1 MSARS
6 HDPRGNIVVVRQE
19 GITVVGGG
27 GGALGSAVVHRLVAA
42 GRRVVVPSR
51 HPGRSAPIE
60 GVTEIECDLDD
71 LASVARL
78 RSAIDAMG
86 AWKAMVSAS
95 GGYVGG
101 RAHEVEDSVIEGQ
114 IAANLLGPWRLARAA
129 AASMVAGGA
138 GGRIVIVASR
148 AAVEV
153 ARGQAAYQVSKA
165 AVLKLA
171 QVMAAE
177 LQGHGITV
185 NAVLPGTMD
194 TPGNRES
201 MPKANRSSWVSTDSV
216 AAVIEWLLSD
226 DAAAVTGA
234 TVPAG

>member
-1 MSARS
+1 
-6 HDPRGNIVVVRQE
+6 VVVRQ
-19 GITVVGGG
+19 GGVTVVGGG
-27 GGALGSAVVHRLVAA
+27 GGELGTAVVRRLAA
-42 GRRVVVPSR
+42 SGRRIVIPTR
-51 HPGRSAPIE
+51 HPGRAAPLE

-71 LASVARL
+71 ADSVARL
-78 RSAIDAMG
+78 RIDVEAIGPWDG
-86 AWKAMVSAS
+86 MVSAS
-95 GGYVGG
+95 GGYAGG
-101 RAHEVEDSVIEGQ
+101 RAHEVEDAVIEGQ

-129 AASMVAGGA
+129 AASMVAGGT
-138 GGRIVIVASR
+138 GGRIVIVASQ
-148 AAVEV
+148 AAVVV

-194 TPGNRES
+194 TPANRES

-226 DAAAVTGA
+226 AAAAVTGA
-234 TVPAG
+234 SIPAG

>member
-1 MSARS
+1 M
-6 HDPRGNIVVVRQE
+6 VVQQG

-27 GGALGSAVVHRLVAA
+27 GGALGTAVVSRLTAA
-42 GRRVVVPSR
+42 GRRVVIPTR
-51 HPGRSAPIE
+51 HPGRSAPPA
-60 GVTEIECDLDD
+60 GATEIECDLDN
-71 LASVARL
+71 LASVTRL
-78 RSAIDAMG
+78 QSSVEAMG
-86 AWKAMVSAS
+86 PWVGLVSAS
-95 GGYVGG
+95 GGYAGG
-101 RAHEVEDSVIEGQ
+101 RAHEVEDAAMEGQ
-114 IAANLLGPWRLARAA
+114 IAANLLAPWRLARAA

-148 AAVEV
+148 AAVDV

-165 AVLKLA
+165 AVLRLA

-194 TPGNRES
+194 TSANRES
-201 MPKANRSSWVSTDSV
+201 MPKANRSSWVSTDAV

-226 DAAAVTGA
+226 AAAAVTGA
-234 TVPAG
+234 AIPAG

>member
-1 MSARS
+1 
-6 HDPRGNIVVVRQE
+6 VVVRRS

-27 GGALGSAVVHRLVAA
+27 GGALGRAVVSRLVG
-42 GRRVVVPSR
+42 GRQVVVPTR
-51 HPGRSAPIE
+51 HPGRLAPMT

-71 LASVARL
+71 VASVDRL
-78 RSAIDAMG
+78 RAAVDALG
-86 AWKAMVSAS
+86 RWDGMVSAS
-95 GGYVGG
+95 GGYAGG
-101 RAHEVEDSVIEGQ
+101 RANEIDDQAIDTQIE
-114 IAANLLGPWRLARAA
+114 ANLLAPWRLARAA
-129 AASMVAGGA
+129 ATSMLAHGE

-165 AVLKLA
+165 AVLRLA

-194 TPGNRES
+194 TPANREE
-201 MPKANRSSWVSTDSV
+201 MPKANRATWVSTDSV

-234 TVPAG
+234 AIPAG